1 MLKIKVIDGE
11 IYASADD
18 WQKLETNESE
28 FFSRCYWGGV
38 PWVETTPGGDLKLQ
52 LSKVSAI
59 ADKKR
64 LKWLCQLCDDWKIE
78 LPDEWYPLFV
88 EVSEKA
94 KEEERAEQITQAE
107 QRQLDEWNRQIERAN
122 RLMTNGCGR
131 CQFLRVKGGQ
141 PYCKA
146 AERLCNKRTDEE
158 EREFYA
164 KRESKVTGEKCE
176 FYAKPYPCV
185 DCPEMVQG
193 RRALEVRSAWLD
205 KQENK

>member
-18 WQKLETNESE
+18 WAKLEENEIE
-28 FFSRCYWGGV
+28 FFSKCYWNGL
-38 PWVETTPGGDLKLQ
+38 PWVQTSCGDLKFDF
-52 LSKVSAI
+52 SKTSAT
-59 ADKKR
+59 ANKKR
-64 LKWLCQLCDDWKIE
+64 LKRLYQLCDDWKIE

-88 EVSEKA
+88 EVKQKVE
-94 KEEERAEQITQAE
+94 EEERAEQVSRAVQ
-107 QRQLDEWNRQIERAN
+107 QQLDEWNESIRRAN
-122 RLMTNGCGR
+122 ARMTYGCEL
-131 CQFLRVKGGQ
+131 CQFLRIKDGQ

-146 AERLCNKRTDEE
+146 AERHCSKRTDEE

-193 RRALEVRSAWLD
+193 RRALELRSAWLD
-205 KQENK
+205 KKENK